1 MLKIIFG
8 AIIVADC
15 NNGGLQSEQL
25 GSGGRL
31 LANLFFTSFHNSYF
45 YGLCSSIRC
54 SSRLRRADGSHCCY
68 LGRAVITVNPPSKAF
83 PQDNYCFSD
92 SSCRPCPSLF
102 AQNILLPAI
111 FLGQARAT
119 HVTSSRARR
128 QEKMDLGVSKDRPAA
143 PRCAAPRVPNGC
155 HQLGASRRG
164 DNQGCRGTGLL
175 PCWKMSLLPSSVES
189 IITGTSWH
197 VIYSFII
204 V

>member
-1 MLKIIFG
+1 MSQTPTMVG
-8 AIIVADC
+8 C
-15 NNGGLQSEQL
+15 NQS
-25 GSGGRL
+25 SWAVVGRL

-143 PRCAAPRVPNGC
+143 PSARLHVCPM
-155 HQLGASRRG
+155 GA
-164 DNQGCRGTGLL
+164 
-175 PCWKMSLLPSSVES
+175 
-189 IITGTSWH
+189 TSWVPPGVVTTRVAGAPGCCRAGKCH
-197 VIYSFII
+197 CSHLQWKALSPAHPGM
-204 V
+204 